1 VSEWWEGDLER
12 PVAVAVPY
20 TELSVEA
27 LRGVVESFVLRE
39 GTDYGEQDVSHET
52 KIVEVMRQLQ
62 RGEAEIRSRWIL
74 RDGVV
79 VEAAVDRGGRCCCPS
94 GRGLAP
100 VRHTC
105 REAEGCAEV
114 DQCVERQQIESTSH
128 QVAEPFSR
136 SCVAVSEVSGRRG
149 VMAPLW

>member
-1 VSEWWEGDLER
+1 VSEWWEDDLER

-62 RGEAEIRSRWIL
+62 RGEAEIRFDPSDSSVTI
-74 RDGVV
+74 V
-79 VEAAVDRGGRCCCPS
+79 AVDPQ
-94 GRGLAP
+94 GRG
-100 VRHTC
+100 
-105 REAEGCAEV
+105 
-114 DQCVERQQIESTSH
+114 
-128 QVAEPFSR
+128 
-136 SCVAVSEVSGRRG
+136 RR
-149 VMAPLW
+149 